1 MQIHNGDLTTCMGYY
16 NQDELQNTIGTLMSD
31 TICDNEINA
40 ENAILHHKE
49 GVDLIPANLD
59 LSAIEFSLV
68 NAMSREFTLKNSI
81 RGIKDNYDYVLID
94 CMPSLGMI
102 TINALAC
109 SDKIIIQVQGEYMAV
124 KGMGHL
130 LKTVTRVQKQI
141 NPNLKIGGVLLTLVD
156 KRTNLSKDVRDTLID
171 NYGQYVKIY
180 GAEIPK
186 AINTAKSTSTEEQ
199 ISTSPIYTKD
209 TLPRIDASLATQPLV
224 SAAVKNFTGE
234 DIKDED
240 LNYSNTHPGYVKLI
254 DGEKDIIVVTEPS
267 EEELAYAK
275 EKGVELEV
283 IPVVKEGFVFY
294 VNGKNKVNSLTLE
307 QIQKIY
313 SGEITNW
320 KEVGGDDEKIIPYQ
334 RPVNSG
340 SQTGILSLVMKGK
353 KLMNPVNNV
362 IETME
367 GIIKAVANYKD
378 GKGSIGY
385 SYYYYATS
393 MYDLTDTNKENSIKL
408 MGVDGVI
415 PSYETIKDDS
425 YPIRTNYYIVL
436 RKDEPEDSTA
446 RKFANDL
453 LSTRGQNVCK
463 EAGYVP
469 VK

>member
-1 MQIHNGDLTTCMGYY
+1 MKKSRAIITIIVMIVVIGGCITAHMFFGKKGQKNGD
-16 NQDELQNTIGTLMSD
+16 I
-31 TICDNEINA
+31 A
-40 ENAILHHKE
+40 
-49 GVDLIPANLD
+49 
-59 LSAIEFSLV
+59 
-68 NAMSREFTLKNSI
+68 
-81 RGIKDNYDYVLID
+81 
-94 CMPSLGMI
+94 
-102 TINALAC
+102 
-109 SDKIIIQVQGEYMAV
+109 
-124 KGMGHL
+124 
-130 LKTVTRVQKQI
+130 
-141 NPNLKIGGVLLTLVD
+141 
-156 KRTNLSKDVRDTLID
+156 
-171 NYGQYVKIY
+171 
-180 GAEIPK
+180 
-186 AINTAKSTSTEEQ
+186 STEEQ

-436 RKDEPEDSTA
+436 RKDEPEDSIA